1 MSEFVASPTMEQFML
16 SDQHVRV
23 LAGPIGGGK
32 SVCCAHELMRWATNQ
47 QPNADGIRKTRF
59 LIVRNTADQLKSTT
73 LKTIIDWF
81 PPEVYGSYSKTDK
94 MLTYTLRLADETIVH
109 TEWMLIALDTPDD
122 VRKALSLE
130 ATGLWGNESRELH
143 PEVVDGLLMRVDRY
157 PSSKDGGATRAGAI
171 FDTNMPDDDTW
182 WSDKMQS
189 PPRNWSIH
197 IQPPAVLPL
206 DDWIEK
212 YSTDP
217 PEDQVAED
225 VDGNQYAVDP
235 ACDNFN
241 HLSRKYYPNT
251 VEGKT
256 DDFIRV
262 YVRCDYGRALGG
274 MPVYE
279 NSFRWERHVSKT
291 QLAPLLS
298 DNYPICIGLDFGR
311 TPAAV
316 MVQPTPKGVINILG
330 EVTSEGMGI
339 QTFVREKLKPY
350 LYERFPGHPV
360 FIAPDPAGW
369 QKTQVGEI
377 SPVDVLRAEGFK
389 VVKPGT
395 NNPEMR
401 IEAVEAVL
409 AQSSD
414 QRPRLQIDAS
424 AQELIRG
431 FRGKYRWKTNRKGE
445 LTQTNNPE
453 KNHPWS
459 DVHDALQYAIL
470 VVDSGVAVGLQVRR
484 RRPANTTKHV
494 AVAGWT

>member
-1 MSEFVASPTMEQFML
+1 MSEFIASPTMESVML
-16 SDQHVRV
+16 SDSHVRV

-47 QPNADGIRKTRF
+47 KPNAEGFRKTRF

-73 LKTIIDWF
+73 LRTIIDWF

-94 MLTYTLRLADETIVH
+94 TLTYVLSLGDGTIVH

-130 ATGLWGNESRELH
+130 CTGLWGNESRELH
-143 PEVVDGLLMRVDRY
+143 PEVVDGLLMRADRY

-182 WSDKMQS
+182 WADKMQA
-189 PPRNWSIH
+189 PPGNWSIH
-197 IQPPAVLPL
+197 VQPPAALPV
-206 DDWIEK
+206 DEWIEK
-212 YSTDP
+212 YNDDP
-217 PEDQVAED
+217 PEDLTAKD
-225 VDGNQYAVDP
+225 VDGNRYAVDP
-235 ACDNFN
+235 ECDNFA

-251 VEGKT
+251 IEGKT

-262 YVRCDYGRALGG
+262 YMRCQFGRSLGG
-274 MPVYE
+274 KPVYE
-279 NSFRWERHVSKT
+279 ASFRHGRH
-291 QLAPLLS
+291 LATTTLS
-298 DNYPICIGLDFGR
+298 PVLSEDYPICVGLDFGR

-316 MVQPTPKGVINILG
+316 MVQPTPFGRIHILG

-339 QTFVREKLKPY
+339 QTFVRQKLKPY

-360 FIAPDPAGW
+360 LVAPDPAGW

-377 SPVDVLRAEGFK
+377 SPVDVLKAEGFR
-389 VVKPGT
+389 VVRPGT

-409 AQSSD
+409 SQSVD
-414 QRPRLQIDAS
+414 TGPRMQIDPS
-424 AQELIRG
+424 AVELIRG

-445 LTQTNNPE
+445 LTSTDSPE

-470 VVDSGVAVGLQVRR
+470 VIDSGAAMGMKVRR
-484 RRPANTTKHV
+484 RNRVVSKHV
-494 AVAGWT
+494 SVAGWT